1 MRNERVSVSKNRKT
15 MKIIIAI
22 TGASGVIYAQ
32 RLIEMLLQQE
42 GIEIFLTLSKNSAL
56 VIEDELKVKIDLQR
70 FSPEELFGEKGKK
83 IVYYHCEDLTA
94 NFISGSNHFEAMVI
108 IPCSM
113 GTLARIA
120 GGLSDNII
128 LRMADVALKE
138 RRKLIL
144 VPRETPLNYLHLR
157 NMLELTTA
165 GAIILPASPG
175 FYHHPMTINELVDF
189 VVLRVLDHLGIKL
202 DMPIRWQSPQLR
214 CIMNL

>member
-1 MRNERVSVSKNRKT
+1 

-32 RLIEMLLQQE
+32 RLIELLLEQE
-42 GIEIFLTLSKNSAL
+42 GVEISLTLSKTSAL
-56 VIEDELKVKIDLQR
+56 LIKDELKVKIDLQK
-70 FSPEELFGEKGKK
+70 FNHEELFGEKGSR
-83 IVYYHCEDLTA
+83 ISYFHYEDLSA
-94 NFISGSNHFEAMVI
+94 DFISGSNYFEAMVI

-128 LRMADVALKE
+128 LRTADVALKE

-144 VPRETPLNYLHLR
+144 VPRETPLNYIHLR

-165 GAIILPASPG
+165 GAIILPACPG
-175 FYHHPMTINELVDF
+175 FYHQPKTINDLVDF
-189 VVLRVLDHLGIKL
+189 VVLRVLDHLGIKQVSG
-202 DMPIRWQSPQLR
+202 IRYQPKV
-214 CIMNL
+214 